1 MNLIEKLAVNPKVFM
16 FLRRIIEG
24 NFTAEKAVLKNE
36 MLSIGECKRILDI
49 GCGTGMFSKYFENI
63 SYVGIDTEKIYIDYA
78 KKFFKGK
85 FYLMNGE
92 NLLFEN
98 SSFNSIIVF
107 GVFHHLNDIQSKNI
121 IKEMKR
127 VLSGNGKVIIMEDV
141 NIESKYDIIG
151 NVIRRFDRGK
161 YIRIKDEY
169 VSLFNE
175 YFKIKKTYRLK
186 SGLVTYDVFVC

>member
-1 MNLIEKLAVNPKVFM
+1 
-16 FLRRIIEG
+16 
-24 NFTAEKAVLKNE
+24 
-36 MLSIGECKRILDI
+36 
-49 GCGTGMFSKYFENI
+49 
-63 SYVGIDTEKIYIDYA
+63 
-78 KKFFKGK
+78 
-85 FYLMNGE
+85 MNGE

-98 SSFNSIIVF
+98 SSFNLIIVF

-127 VLSGNGKVIIMEDV
+127 VLSDNGKVIIMEDV

-186 SGLVTYDVFVC
+186 SGLVTYDIFVC